1 MKEVDDDER
10 LLHGRLLRQRLLL
23 ERLLLVE
30 LLLRRGRRLPRRST

>member
-1 MKEVDDDER
+1 VDDDER